1 MDPDR
6 TPSVGIG
13 TQPWAD
19 RQHPPRSPFL
29 HREAWQ
35 RAGACLRQPQVGH
48 GHGHQITTLGPGIV
62 LSTFSCPCSP
72 GVAWHGSHYAS
83 SAWLMGHFGMTQP
96 PQANSMPPADGSLN
110 AGTGQKARTLSSNA
124 KTAKCA
130 LVPGEQTPGSCPE
143 SWRKGGR
150 GRLHLGKLRDGSLI
164 PDCEALDK
172 LAHLLGLKL
181 APVV

>member
-1 MDPDR
+1 MDLDR

-96 PQANSMPPADGSLN
+96 PQANSMPPADGLLN
-110 AGTGQKARTLSSNA
+110 AGTGQKARTLSSNT

-143 SWRKGGR
+143 SWRKGGE
-150 GRLHLGKLRDGSLI
+150 RLHLGKLRGGSLI
-164 PDCEALDK
+164 PDCEALGK